1 MRCHIVIMLSLLL
14 FMSAL
19 PLAAADVVTVK
30 GESTFYG
37 EGSHSLDFCR
47 QAALEQARIAALA
60 KEFGTSISQDI
71 YQRDRQ
77 GKDGEESY
85 FSMLNLSEVNG
96 EWLGDIGEPEYKV
109 EQDANHHYVVT
120 CVVKGKARKLTN
132 ESTPFEALVLRN
144 GNEQRFAD
152 TRFRDGDDM
161 RLWFRTPV
169 AGYIAVYFIDDK
181 RNVYSILPYQ
191 NGTDG
196 LMHLSRDKDYVFFDP
211 SKADPQFGEPDEL
224 TMTLTNGT
232 SVERNQF
239 YVLFSPERFNRAL
252 DHSSSPDDLRTL
264 SYEEFT
270 KWLAQTRRRDPK
282 MGMKVINIEVAK

>member
-1 MRCHIVIMLSLLL
+1 MRHHIITMLSLLI
-14 FMSAL
+14 MAAL
-19 PLAAADVVTVK
+19 PLTAADVVTVK

-37 EGSHSLDFCR
+37 EASHSLEFCR

-71 YQRDRQ
+71 YQRDLQ

-96 EWLGDIGEPEYKV
+96 EWLGDIGEPDYKID
-109 EQDANHHYVVT
+109 QDANHHYVVT

-144 GNEQRFAD
+144 GNEKRFAD
-152 TRFRDGDDM
+152 TRFHDGDDM
-161 RLWFRTPV
+161 RLWFRAPI

-181 RNVYSILPYQ
+181 RNVYSLLPYQ

-196 LMHLSRDKDYVFFDP
+196 LMFLGRDKDYVFFDP
-211 SKADPQFGEPDEL
+211 TKAAPEFGEPEEF
-224 TMTLTNGT
+224 TMTLSGGT
-232 SVERNQF
+232 AVERNQF

-252 DHSSSPDDLRTL
+252 DRSSSPDDLRTL

-270 KWLAQTRRRDPK
+270 KWLATTRKRDPK
-282 MGMKVINIEVAK
+282 MGMKVINIEVSKQ

>member
-1 MRCHIVIMLSLLL
+1 MIISLS
-14 FMSAL
+14 AV
-19 PLAAADVVTVK
+19 AADVVTVK

-37 EGSHSLDFCR
+37 EASHSLDFCR
-47 QAALEQARIAALA
+47 KTALEQARINALA

-71 YQRDRQ
+71 YQRDIQ

-96 EWLGDIGEPEYKV
+96 EWLGDIGEPDYKV
-109 EQDANHHYVVT
+109 DQDADHHYVVT

-144 GNEQRFAD
+144 GNEARFAD

-161 RLWFRTPV
+161 RLLFRAPI

-196 LMHLSRDKDYVFFDP
+196 LMRVARDHDYVFFDP
-211 SKADPQFGEPDEL
+211 IKADPQFGEPDEL
-224 TMTLTNGT
+224 IMTVSGNG
-232 SVERNQF
+232 SAERNQF
-239 YVLFSPERFNRAL
+239 YVLFSPENFNRAL
-252 DHSSSPDDLRTL
+252 DRVSSSDGLRTL
-264 SYEEFT
+264 SYEKFT
-270 KWLAQTRRRDPK
+270 KWLATTRKRDPK
-282 MGMKVINIEVAK
+282 MGMKVINIEVTK